1 MKKINNLGDLKNIKI
16 YFFAVLIIFRI
27 ILSNRLPCY
36 LLPEMPHDDG
46 WMLARAQ
53 SILKGEW
60 LGSYDHFTLIKGMF
74 SPILLALSSSIGL
87 TFSGLNTVIYCL
99 ACIVFVKAIRP
110 IIKNNVLQIL
120 CLGILLFNPISYA
133 LETGQRAYRCGI
145 GQWEII
151 IIFAGIIAIFLRRN
165 DNWISFLKW
174 AFMSGTTLGAF
185 LLTREDGVWIYP
197 FVVTAVCLISI
208 LIIRANNNYKK
219 KIAAVLLI
227 LAMPILCRAAVTL
240 SNYIYYGA
248 PVVNDRTDGF
258 YAKVAGDLNAII
270 PNAEDDKLYRSDAL
284 KGYYIT
290 IYVSTMEKAIA
301 ASPTLHSV
309 GNHLRDAMQNWVKIS
324 SACFGLSPEI
334 GQPATDHMLWA
345 LRDGVMSAGHYN
357 SLQESEAF
365 FEKVHKEL
373 QMSFKNGTLG
383 KRGLLISPLIAP
395 LQKGDLLKSL
405 RLMPIALLQIVEFKN
420 VSSAVTP
427 SVGSDLSLKKFGLLA
442 GKDYLLPSSEQE
454 VKFYKK
460 LVGRAN
466 FVIKLYKY
474 FISPA
479 FTIVSF
485 IAYLIATYLL
495 ISGIY
500 KKTELKIS
508 SAWLIMSGLLFT
520 LLLFLFCM
528 CIITTTTFDSLNY
541 LYCAPA
547 YILLLMFCVFSV
559 CWGVEAILDYRKRGI
574 L

>member
-1 MKKINNLGDLKNIKI
+1 MKKNPDDRKKI
-16 YFFAVLIIFRI
+16 TIYLFAVLITFRI

-36 LLPEMPHDDG
+36 LLPDLPHDDG

-53 SILKGEW
+53 SILQGEW
-60 LGSYDHFTLIKGMF
+60 LGSYDHFTLIKGVF
-74 SPILLALSSSIGL
+74 SPILLALSSSIGV
-87 TFSGLNTVIYCL
+87 TFNGLNTAIYCL

-110 IIKNNVLQIL
+110 IIKNNSLQIL
-120 CLGILLFNPISYA
+120 CLGIMLFNPISYA

-151 IIFAGIIAIFLRRN
+151 IIFAGVIAIFLRRN
-165 DNWISFLKW
+165 DNWISLLKW
-174 AFMSGTTLGAF
+174 ALMSGATLGAF

-197 FVVTAVCLISI
+197 FVFTAVCLTGI
-208 LIIRANNNYKK
+208 LIIRANNNYKIK
-219 KIAAVLLI
+219 FATILLI
-227 LAMPILCRAAVTL
+227 LAMPILLRAAVTL

-258 YAKVAGDLNAII
+258 YAKVAGDLNIMT
-270 PNAEDDKLYRSDAL
+270 PNADDDKLYRSDAF
-284 KGYYIT
+284 KSYYIT

-301 ASPTLHSV
+301 ASPTLQCVES
-309 GNHLRDAMQNWVKIS
+309 HLRDAIQNWIKIS
-324 SACFGLSPEI
+324 SACFGLSPKI

-357 SLQESEAF
+357 SLRESEAF

-373 QMSFKNGTLG
+373 QMSFKNGALG

-395 LQKGDLLKSL
+395 MQKGDLSKSL
-405 RLMPIALLQIVEFKN
+405 RLMPTALLKIVKFKN
-420 VSSAVTP
+420 VSSAAVP
-427 SVGSDLSLKKFGLLA
+427 SVGSDLSLKRFSLVA
-442 GKDYLLPSSEQE
+442 GRDYLLPSSLQDAE
-454 VKFYKK
+454 FYKK
-460 LVGRAN
+460 FAGRAN
-466 FVIKLYKY
+466 FIIKLYKY

-479 FTIVSF
+479 FTIIALVS
-485 IAYLIATYLL
+485 YLMATYLL
-495 ISGIY
+495 ILGLL
-500 KKTELKIS
+500 KKTELKVF

-520 LLLFLFCM
+520 LLLFLLCM

-547 YILLLMFCVFSV
+547 YILLLMFSVFSV
-559 CWGVEAILDYRKRGI
+559 CWGIEAIIAYRKRGI

>member
-1 MKKINNLGDLKNIKI
+1 
-16 YFFAVLIIFRI
+16 
-27 ILSNRLPCY
+27 
-36 LLPEMPHDDG
+36 
-46 WMLARAQ
+46 
-53 SILKGEW
+53 
-60 LGSYDHFTLIKGMF
+60 
-74 SPILLALSSSIGL
+74 
-87 TFSGLNTVIYCL
+87 
-99 ACIVFVKAIRP
+99 
-110 IIKNNVLQIL
+110 
-120 CLGILLFNPISYA
+120 
-133 LETGQRAYRCGI
+133 
-145 GQWEII
+145 
-151 IIFAGIIAIFLRRN
+151 
-165 DNWISFLKW
+165 
-174 AFMSGTTLGAF
+174 
-185 LLTREDGVWIYP
+185 
-197 FVVTAVCLISI
+197 
-208 LIIRANNNYKK
+208 
-219 KIAAVLLI
+219 
-227 LAMPILCRAAVTL
+227 
-240 SNYIYYGA
+240 
-248 PVVNDRTDGF
+248 
-258 YAKVAGDLNAII
+258 
-270 PNAEDDKLYRSDAL
+270 
-284 KGYYIT
+284 
-290 IYVSTMEKAIA
+290 
-301 ASPTLHSV
+301 
-309 GNHLRDAMQNWVKIS
+309 
-324 SACFGLSPEI
+324 
-334 GQPATDHMLWA
+334 
-345 LRDGVMSAGHYN
+345 
-357 SLQESEAF
+357 
-365 FEKVHKEL
+365 
-373 QMSFKNGTLG
+373 MSFKNGTLG

-442 GKDYLLPSSEQE
+442 GKDYLLPSSEQD

-485 IAYLIATYLL
+485 ITYLIATYLL